1 MNPVTNCDK
10 CGGTGKCYTAY
21 LHPTHAGG
29 PFERIVES
37 YCDCPAGAHQ
47 RARETSTAVFNRVE
61 PMECETRITPSSK
74 SEAKRKRRDER
85 RRLQWSHR

>member
-47 RARETSTAVFNRVE
+47 RARETVTTSYDTHGPIRMAVAST
-61 PMECETRITPSSK
+61 SK